1 MAEDTPPADME
12 TKDTRG
18 TLLGYIPSTVPHISR
33 TGSELTD
40 DERKRAD
47 DRLRQDGTGVAE
59 DEHKRSQFGIGT
71 DSGGTQSEPVAG
83 TTENAGTVKPAKRSG
98 SASS

>member
-33 TGSELTD
+33 TGSELTEE
-40 DERKRAD
+40 ERKRAD
-47 DRLRQDGTGVAE
+47 DRLRQDGTGVPE
-59 DEHKRSQFGIGT
+59 SEHQAAQFGITT
-71 DSGGTQSEPVAG
+71 DSAGTQSEPVAG
-83 TTENAGTVKPAKRSG
+83 STENAGTTSAPKRTSG
-98 SASS
+98 KG